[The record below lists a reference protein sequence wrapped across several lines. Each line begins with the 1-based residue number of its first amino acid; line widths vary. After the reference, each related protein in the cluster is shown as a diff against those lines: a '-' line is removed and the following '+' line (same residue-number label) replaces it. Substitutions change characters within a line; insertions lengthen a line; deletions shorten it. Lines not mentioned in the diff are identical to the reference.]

1 MAAVSTSKIFKD
13 DIFKDKVLLCTGGGS
28 GICKGLT
35 EAVVRHGAKAVIV
48 SRNKDKLEKA
58 AQEMRNSTGGDIFAV
73 SGDVRKPQ
81 DMENA
86 VKTTIEKF
94 GRLDYLINGAAGNFL
109 SPMQHLSYNAFRT
122 VIEIDLLGTFNTTK
136 AAMEYIKQ
144 TKGAILN
151 ISATLYYTGTPY
163 QQHAGSAK
171 AAIDA
176 LTKHWA
182 VELGP
187 HGVRVNGIAPG
198 PIGGTEGM
206 DKLGVGFEEETVPM
220 GRIGDVKDIEQ
231 STVFLLSEGASYI
244 NGVTLV
250 VDGGHWMNPNYVA
263 YPAMVHNPINFKGM
277 L

>member
-1 MAAVSTSKIFKD
+1 MAAVSTNKIFKD
-13 DIFKDKVLLCTGGGS
+13 DIFKGKVLLCTGGGS
-28 GICKGLT
+28 GICRGLT

-48 SRNKDKLEKA
+48 SRTLSKLEKA
-58 AQEMRNSTGGDIFAV
+58 AKEMRDATGGEVVAV
-73 SGDVRKPQ
+73 AGDVRKPE

-86 VKTTIEKF
+86 VKATIEKF
-94 GRLDYLINGAAGNFL
+94 GRLDFLINGAAGNFL
-109 SPMQHLSYNAFRT
+109 VPFQHLSYNAFRT
-122 VIEIDLLGTFNTTK
+122 VIEIDLLGTFNATK
-136 AAMEYIKQ
+136 AAVEHIKAA
-144 TKGAILN
+144 KGAILN

-206 DKLGVGFEEETVPM
+206 DRLGVGFEESSVPV
-220 GRIGDVKDIEQ
+220 GRIGQVQDIEQ

-250 VDGGHWMNPNYVA
+250 VDGKRHIM
-263 YPAMVHNPINFKGM
+263 IFFERK
-277 L
+277 LT